1 MKKLLTPL
9 LIMVFLLT
17 GILIFMVSFH
27 NGDYKNSKPDVEF
40 LTDKA
45 QLFTADQAAKLT
57 RKLHALSDKS
67 KIQIVLYT
75 TTGSNM
81 DLDDDAS
88 AYLEKHGFAQ
98 NCVVIAINMDPNNRE
113 VLISGYG
120 KAKFLIGNKQAQSI
134 TDAMVPDLKNADYVN
149 AVNFAISRIDYYIKH
164 PVNALLPALGLG
176 LLASSILSAIIVFV
190 MVYNSGGVN
199 TTNSRTYLDKKNSK
213 LLAKQDIY
221 THTTKTKT
229 KISKESGSGS
239 SSSHGSHSTGRSKF

>member
-17 GILIFMVSFH
+17 GILIFMIRFH
-27 NGDYKNSKPDVEF
+27 NQDYQNSKPDVEF

-45 QLFTADQAAKLT
+45 QLFTADQVAELT
-57 RKLHALSDKS
+57 NKLHALSDKS

-88 AYLEKHGFAQ
+88 TYLETHGFAQ
-98 NCVVIAINMDPNNRE
+98 NCVVIAINMDPDNRE

-134 TDAMVPDLKNADYVN
+134 TDAMIPDLKNADYVN
-149 AVNFAISRIDYYIKH
+149 AVNFALSRIDHYIEH
-164 PVNALLPALGLG
+164 PVNALLP
-176 LLASSILSAIIVFV
+176 
-190 MVYNSGGVN
+190 
-199 TTNSRTYLDKKNSK
+199 
-213 LLAKQDIY
+213 
-221 THTTKTKT
+221 
-229 KISKESGSGS
+229 
-239 SSSHGSHSTGRSKF
+239 